1 MNASPALV
9 CERLLFIILTVAIR
23 PPFPFEKLHQR
34 CVQLRIAFGERREV
48 DRFDSAHIGKER
60 QLIEISAYGFLF
72 LQYLVKTV
80 DNDDLLSEAGT
91 GDVVRKIQFCFGCFL
106 VYQGEVF
113 LADTNTHFL
122 ILQ

>member
-23 PPFPFEKLHQR
+23 PPFPFEKLGQR
-34 CVQLRIAFGERREV
+34 CVQLCVAFGERSQI
-48 DRFDSAHIGKER
+48 DRLDSAHISKES

-72 LQYLVKTV
+72 LQYLVKSV
-80 DNDDLLSEAGT
+80 DDDDLLSETGT
-91 GDVVRKIQFCFGCFL
+91 GDVVRKVQFCFGCFL

-113 LADTNTHFL
+113 LADTNAHFF
-122 ILQ
+122 IFQ